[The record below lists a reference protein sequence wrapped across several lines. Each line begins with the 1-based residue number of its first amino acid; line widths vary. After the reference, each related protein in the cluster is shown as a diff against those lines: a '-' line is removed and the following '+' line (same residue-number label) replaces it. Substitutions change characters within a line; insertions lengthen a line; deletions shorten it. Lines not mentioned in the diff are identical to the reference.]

1 MPGFD
6 GTGPSGR
13 GPMSGQGRG
22 FCVLR
27 SSEKSPHQLQGF
39 AGLRGVPVDRKVK
52 NFGNIGK
59 EVINMPFGD
68 GTGPSGMRPM
78 TGRVA
83 GFCTGFPM
91 PGYMNPVV
99 GRAGFYVTGVPA
111 VGQYGASSYG
121 YGTGYSAPYVG
132 WGNPWL
138 RRGFGFGRGFGR
150 GRGRGL
156 GRGRG
161 RFGYW

>member
-27 SSEKSPHQLQGF
+27 SSEKSPQQLQGF
-39 AGLRGVPVDRKVK
+39 AGLRGVPVRQTSDNFK
-52 NFGNIGK
+52 NPGK
-59 EVINMPFGD
+59 GVNDMLFGD
-68 GTGPSGMRPM
+68 GTGPAGSRPM
-78 TGRVA
+78 TGRTAV
-83 GFCTGFPM
+83 FCMGFPVS
-91 PGYMNPVV
+91 GYMNPVV
-99 GRAGFYVTGVPA
+99 GKVGYYRPGIQIFGPYEAGL
-111 VGQYGASSYG
+111 YG
-121 YGTGYSAPYVG
+121 YGAPYPVIYAG
-132 WGNPWL
+132 WVNSWL
-138 RRGFGFGRGFGR
+138 RRGFGRS
-150 GRGRGL
+150 L

>member
-22 FCVLR
+22 FCVLI

-39 AGLRGVPVDRKVK
+39 AGLRGVPVRQTSDNFENPRKGV
-52 NFGNIGK
+52 ND
-59 EVINMPFGD
+59 MPFGD
-68 GTGPSGMRPM
+68 GTGPTESGSI

-83 GFCTGFPM
+83 GFYAGFPV
-91 PGYMNPVV
+91 PGYINPVV
-99 GRAGFYVTGVPA
+99 GK
-111 VGQYGASSYG
+111 VGYYGPGIQIFGPYGAGSYG
-121 YGTGYSAPYVG
+121 CGAPNPVPYGG
-132 WGNPWL
+132 WVNPWL
-138 RRGFGFGRGFGR
+138 RRGFGFGRGWGR
-150 GRGRGL
+150 GK
-156 GRGRG
+156 G